1 MLLPHHR
8 AAGKDITAPPFTPSV
23 KSLQPPLPP
32 QVKEPSCE
40 FSWMLL
46 TALALHSQQSSS
58 LESCS
63 TASEATKVDIHLGSD
78 FLWCTGYISALKLY
92 ECEGKKINKAL

>member
-1 MLLPHHR
+1 MLLPHQR
-8 AAGKDITAPPFTPSV
+8 AAGKDITTPLFTLSV
-23 KSLQPPLPP
+23 KSLQPPLP
-32 QVKEPSCE
+32 QRVQESSCE

-63 TASEATKVDIHLGSD
+63 TASQATKVDIHLGSY
-78 FLWCTGYISALKLY
+78 FLWCTGYISALKL
-92 ECEGKKINKAL
+92 

>member
-1 MLLPHHR
+1 MLLPHQR
-8 AAGKDITAPPFTPSV
+8 AAGKGITAPLFTPSV
-23 KSLQPPLPP
+23 KSLQPPLPQ
-32 QVKEPSCE
+32 QVQQSSCE

-63 TASEATKVDIHLGSD
+63 TASQATKVDIHLGSNI
-78 FLWCTGYISALKLY
+78 LWCTGYISALKQ
-92 ECEGKKINKAL
+92 